1 MRRGFL
7 NIIFEVICLEYR
19 SATLDDLNHVIDMRI
34 AYLKEI
40 NAKLS
45 EKEKGTLLVHL
56 PDYYRRH
63 LEKDFFAYL
72 ALENGKPVSAVYL
85 MIIERP
91 ASIAFLTGKTGIL
104 LNVYTDPDYRKRG
117 HASAL
122 LAMAMEDA
130 KALNVSSIELQ
141 ATDMGIPV
149 YEKLGFKHRQSQYT
163 FMEYRFDTQN
173 DAEAVRA

>member
-1 MRRGFL
+1 VRRGFL

-19 SATLDDLNHVIDMRI
+19 TATLSDLNHVIDMRI

-40 NAKLS
+40 NTKLS
-45 EKEKGTLLVHL
+45 EKEMGTLLVHL

-72 ALENGKPVSAVYL
+72 AFEDGKPVSAAYL

-91 ASIAFLTGKTGIL
+91 ANLAFITGKTGIL

-117 HASAL
+117 HASVL
-122 LAMAMEDA
+122 LNMAMEDA
-130 KALNVSSIELQ
+130 KKLNASNIELQ

-149 YEKLGFKHRQSQYT
+149 YEKLGFKHKQSQYT
-163 FMEYRFDTQN
+163 FMEYRFDARN
-173 DAEAVRA
+173 DASVGKA